1 MSVLERYSGGFFYE
15 LYAKSVLEVLFSEE
29 YGNLILSDK
38 PDLID
43 TKSCFGIEITHPVDE
58 EHEKYD
64 SYFQDKLYNKE
75 KEELPKKGL
84 LRFTDSKRELIFD
97 KETNRVDAY
106 KKPYV
111 PFDIDLIYTAIR
123 KKFSKL
129 NSGLY
134 KYPNNISLY
143 LNMSIYSKEN
153 ISDSTV
159 NGILDYAIN
168 LKNSSE
174 YSFKEIYYDCLMVL
188 YRINLDTRKVEEYDL
203 LDLLDTIETNYNAN
217 LEKINQTKK

>member
-1 MSVLERYSGGFFYE
+1 MNYLERFSGGIFYE
-15 LYAKSVLEVLFSEE
+15 LYAKSVLELLFQEE
-29 YGNLILSDK
+29 FMNLCVSDK

-43 TKSCFGIEITHPVDE
+43 TKSCFGIEVTHPVDE
-58 EHEKYD
+58 EDEKYD
-64 SYFQDKLYNKE
+64 SYFRENLLDKTMN
-75 KEELPKKGL
+75 ELPTRGL
-84 LRFTDSKRELIFD
+84 RRFIVSKRELIFD
-97 KETNRVDAY
+97 RETNKVDAY
-106 KKPYV
+106 KKPYT
-111 PFDIDLIYTAIR
+111 PFDIELIYTAIK

-153 ISDSTV
+153 ICETTV

-174 YSFKEIYYDCLMVL
+174 YSFKEFYYDCLMVL

-203 LDLLDTIETNYNAN
+203 LDLLDSIGTIYNTN
-217 LEKINQTKK
+217 LEKTNLNI

>member
-1 MSVLERYSGGFFYE
+1 MSVLKRYSGGFFYE
-15 LYAKSVLEVLFSEE
+15 LYAKSVLEVLFPKE

-43 TKSCFGIEITHPVDE
+43 TKSCFGIEVTHPVDE
-58 EHEKYD
+58 EDEKYD
-64 SYFQDKLYNKE
+64 SYFQDKLHNKA

-111 PFDIDLIYTAIR
+111 PFDIELIYTAIR

-143 LNMSIYSKEN
+143 LNMSRYSKEN
-153 ISDSTV
+153 ICEKTV

-217 LEKINQTKK
+217 LEK

>member
-1 MSVLERYSGGFFYE
+1 MERYSGGFFYE
-15 LYAKSVLEVLFSEE
+15 LYAKSVLEVLFPEE
-29 YGNLILSDK
+29 YRNLILSDK
-38 PDLID
+38 PDLVD
-43 TKSCFGIEITHPVDE
+43 DNLCFGIEVTHPVDE
-58 EHEKYD
+58 EYEKYD
-64 SYFQDKLYNKE
+64 SYFQDKLYNKA

-111 PFDIDLIYTAIR
+111 PFDIELIYTAIR

-153 ISDSTV
+153 IGDTTV

-174 YSFKEIYYDCLMVL
+174 YSFKEVYYDCLMVL

-203 LDLLDTIETNYNAN
+203 LDLLDIIEANYNVN
-217 LEKINQTKK
+217 LEKI